1 MTASMTYVLALRK
14 LLAASA
20 FQTFS
25 RKIAGVLPAGSVGV
39 KKTLYHD
46 ETDGKARPK
55 KNQTRQVVVVYSAE
69 MTIRSGSTQTQME

>member
-39 KKTLYHD
+39 KKRFTTTKL
-46 ETDGKARPK
+46 TVKRGRRRIKLVK
-55 KNQTRQVVVVYSAE
+55 
-69 MTIRSGSTQTQME
+69 